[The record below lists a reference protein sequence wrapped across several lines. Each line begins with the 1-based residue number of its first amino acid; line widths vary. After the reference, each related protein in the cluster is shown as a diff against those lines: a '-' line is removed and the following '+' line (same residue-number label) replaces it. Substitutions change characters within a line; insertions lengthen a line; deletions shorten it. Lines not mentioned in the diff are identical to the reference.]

1 MAVMGT
7 LVIGILT
14 DTLANSWVEALRSA
28 LLTPLQGWLA
38 DHPLMAWWV
47 AHPLW
52 AVAVIVVGLL
62 LLAGLWSAMA
72 RLTEGFWLALVR
84 FPFVL
89 VGWIVSI
96 TSRLLTQRFPAA
108 KPQTEGEDRLGEIM
122 GRLESLQTE
131 QETLLAE
138 MRQILA
144 KRP

>member
-1 MAVMGT
+1 MEVM
-7 LVIGILT
+7 GILT

-28 LLTPLQGWLA
+28 LLTPLQGWLV
-38 DHPLMAWWV
+38 DHPLMAWFV

-52 AVAVIVVGLL
+52 AVAAIVVGLL
-62 LLAGLWSAMA
+62 LLAGLWSAIA

-89 VGWIVSI
+89 VGWIFAI
-96 TSRLLTQRFPAA
+96 TSRLLMQGWLPAA
-108 KPQTEGEDRLGEIM
+108 KPQAAGEDRLGEIM

-138 MRQILA
+138 MRQLLD